1 MLRMIKVPAK
11 AEAMVHLL
19 LNLAEDECVKTTASR
34 ACQFQ
39 AADYLSATAATFR
52 RLKGKRSQHTMG

>member
-34 ACQFQ
+34 PVNSKRLITYLQQPQRF
-39 AADYLSATAATFR
+39 AA
-52 RLKGKRSQHTMG
+52 